1 MNYTFKRNVR
11 KKALS
16 KKLSLFPETDNV
28 CPSDNGSLI
37 RFAAPLLIASSALLF
52 LSLPGCKSG
61 AESAPAEKE
70 KFVLPDSLAR
80 NLRIDSVVNAKV
92 VTSITLT
99 GKVTFNE
106 DNVAKIYPLVS
117 GNISDIKVMLGDY
130 VGKGQTL
137 ALIRSSEMAGYSND
151 LITAETN
158 VAVAKKNLDATKDM
172 YKGGLASGRDSIAA
186 QASYDQA
193 NAGLRKAQQVLQL
206 NGGSLNGQY
215 QVKTPIS
222 GFVVEKLATN
232 NMALRPDNNSNLF
245 TISDLKNVWV
255 IANVYESSI
264 SLIRTGDSVGVST
277 LSYPGKIFKGKV
289 DKIMNVLDPTNKV
302 MKVRIVLPNPDY
314 LLKPE
319 MFANVMLNNTENKRM
334 LSIPST
340 ALIFDNS
347 QYYVLVYKSPSDI
360 KIRPVQVESTIG
372 DKTYISGGLS
382 EGEKVIGSQALLI
395 YQELNS

>member
-1 MNYTFKRNVR
+1 MNYIFKQY
-11 KKALS
+11 
-16 KKLSLFPETDNV
+16 
-28 CPSDNGSLI
+28 
-37 RFAAPLLIASSALLF
+37 AAPFIIASSALLF
-52 LSLPGCKSG
+52 LTLQGCKSG
-61 AESAPAEKE
+61 ADATPAEKG

-80 NLRIDSVVNAKV
+80 DIRIDSVTNSRV

-99 GKVTFNE
+99 GKVTFND

-117 GNISDIKVMLGDY
+117 GSISDIRVMLGDY
-130 VGKGQTL
+130 VEKGQTL

-151 LITAETN
+151 LVTAETN

-172 YKGGLASGRDSIAA
+172 YKSGLASGRDSIAA
-186 QASYDQA
+186 QAGYDQA
-193 NAGLRKAQQVLQL
+193 AAALRKAQQVLQL

-232 NMALRPDNNSNLF
+232 NMALRPDNSSNLF

-264 SLIRTGDSVGVST
+264 SLIRTGDSVSVST
-277 LSYPGKIFKGKV
+277 LSYPGKIFRGKV

-302 MKVRIVLPNPDY
+302 MKVRIVLANPGY
-314 LLKPE
+314 MLKPE
-319 MFANVMLNNTENKRM
+319 MFANVMLNNTENKKM
-334 LSIPST
+334 LCIPST
-340 ALIFDNS
+340 ALIFDHS

-360 KIRPVQVESTIG
+360 TIRAVQVESTMG